1 MLCEGWLCSR
11 THCPHLQS
19 AGLEGLGAGWRCAM
33 MSEYPQLKNVNSPAG
48 WAGGWPSAGRPL
60 VLSSSALHS
69 SGPVPTDRL
78 GEGGQSGRDKR
89 DPPLPGLAGL
99 SAPLIQESTFHL
111 LDPLG
116 VKEGPI
122 LQLTGL
128 KGRRR
133 GRDAKHPKI
142 YSIEAVC

>member
-1 MLCEGWLCSR
+1 
-11 THCPHLQS
+11 
-19 AGLEGLGAGWRCAM
+19 

-69 SGPVPTDRL
+69 SGPVPTDRR

-89 DPPLPGLAGL
+89 DPLLPGLAGL

-116 VKEGPI
+116 VKERPI

-133 GRDAKHPKI
+133 GEGRKAP
-142 YSIEAVC
+142 